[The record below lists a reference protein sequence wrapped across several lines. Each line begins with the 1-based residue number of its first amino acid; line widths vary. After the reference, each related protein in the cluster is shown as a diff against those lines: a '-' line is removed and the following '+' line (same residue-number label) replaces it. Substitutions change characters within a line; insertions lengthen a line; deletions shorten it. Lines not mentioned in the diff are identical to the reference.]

1 MPLRVFKPSLLSIV
15 ALTLAWQVGSV
26 QAMGLL
32 EAYEAALMN
41 DPTFRSAIHENEAG
55 QQSIALGRSG
65 LLPTLSISHL
75 QSWSRGSQS
84 TGNAPTSSLNF
95 DSQVTT
101 LTLRQPLFNME
112 AVAGYDQ
119 GYARANSSEAK
130 LISQSHQLIVRLVE
144 AYANTLL
151 AQDRLNLAKAEH
163 NALEELKHVNEN
175 MLRRGEGTQT
185 DLIETKSRH
194 ALSQARMIEAQDE
207 LEVARLALEAII
219 GKQAAQLDSLAG
231 DFKVQPIYPADFES
245 WREIA
250 MERNAELVS
259 QRHLVTSNQL
269 EVKKSRAGHAPR
281 VDLVASLNRQNS
293 ASFLFPNR
301 DAEFGTVGV
310 EVNLPLYAGG
320 RVVATTNQAQ
330 ANKARAEADLDALS
344 DRVLVE
350 LRRQYQLLQSSIRR
364 IESLDLAVDSALLLV
379 QATEKSIKGGI
390 RINLDL
396 LNAQSQLF
404 SAQIDLAEA
413 RYNYL
418 LAYLRLRLAA
428 GTLVLEDIEKIAT
441 YFVAKN

>member
-1 MPLRVFKPSLLSIV
+1 
-15 ALTLAWQVGSV
+15 
-26 QAMGLL
+26 
-32 EAYEAALMN
+32 
-41 DPTFRSAIHENEAG
+41 
-55 QQSIALGRSG
+55 
-65 LLPTLSISHL
+65 
-75 QSWSRGSQS
+75 
-84 TGNAPTSSLNF
+84 
-95 DSQVTT
+95 
-101 LTLRQPLFNME
+101 
-112 AVAGYDQ
+112 
-119 GYARANSSEAK
+119 
-130 LISQSHQLIVRLVE
+130 
-144 AYANTLL
+144 
-151 AQDRLNLAKAEH
+151 
-163 NALEELKHVNEN
+163 
-175 MLRRGEGTQT
+175 
-185 DLIETKSRH
+185 
-194 ALSQARMIEAQDE
+194 
-207 LEVARLALEAII
+207 LEAII
-219 GKQAAQLDSLAG
+219 GKQAVQLDSLAG

-428 GTLVLEDIEKIAT
+428 GTLVLEDLEKIAA